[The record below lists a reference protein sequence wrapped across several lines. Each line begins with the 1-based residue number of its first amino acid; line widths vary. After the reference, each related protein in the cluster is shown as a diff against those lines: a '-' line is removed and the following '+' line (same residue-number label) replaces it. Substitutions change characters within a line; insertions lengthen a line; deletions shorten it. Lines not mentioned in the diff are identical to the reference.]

1 MHERKFRMNAVK
13 PYKRR
18 VYYYETD
25 KMGIMHHSNYIRIFE
40 ESRVSFLMQAGMPM
54 EKIESCGILM
64 PVLSVECKY
73 KSPLRFDEE
82 FAVYPKIIKF
92 NGTTLELDYRI
103 VSCESNL
110 LCAEGHSSHCFTD
123 TDLKPV
129 RTKLKYPEI
138 YSLFS
143 EYNGYEVID

>member
-1 MHERKFRMNAVK
+1 MKDIK

-40 ESRVSFLMQAGMPM
+40 ESRVFFLMQAGMPM
-54 EKIESCGILM
+54 ERIEACGILI

-73 KSPLRFDEE
+73 KSPLKFSEE
-82 FAVYPKIIKF
+82 FAVYPKITKF

-103 VSCESNL
+103 ISCESSR
-110 LCAEGHSSHCFTD
+110 LCVEGSSSHCFTD
-123 TDLKPV
+123 ADLKPI
-129 RTKLKYPEI
+129 RTKLKYPDI
-138 YSLFS
+138 YRVFDD
-143 EYNGYEVID
+143 YNGYEVTD